1 MDRRPTMT
9 PMKGTKAVNGSRRH
23 LALNIRVARVLAGWS
38 QEALGLHC
46 GLKRTYIGTLERAEL
61 NPGID
66 NVDRIAQGLG
76 VPAHVLLL
84 PPEVAHPLIYTRLNG
99 FPHLRAAKKVTV
111 TRR

>member
-1 MDRRPTMT
+1 MT
-9 PMKGTKAVNGSRRH
+9 SMKKQKQANGSRRH
-23 LALNIRVARVLAGWS
+23 LALNIRIARTVRGWS

-76 VPAHVLLL
+76 VPAHVLLS
-84 PPEVAHPLIYTRLNG
+84 PPDVAQPLL
-99 FPHLRAAKKVTV
+99 LRDLGGSGRA
-111 TRR
+111 